1 VAGGVTHVPRLVERR
16 VVAATP
22 GAKASAIPA
31 RGKAAWIAAAVR
43 DDIVAGRLRPGD
55 ALPPESVLMSEYQ
68 VSQPT
73 MRAALRILE
82 NDGLVRIQWGPGG
95 GPRVQ
100 ELDVDVLAQ
109 RAQMYLEIEGA
120 NIIDLMEALIIIQ
133 PGAVTL
139 AAARATDE
147 QIAALRACAE
157 RVPRCKT
164 MVEFGE
170 VAADFVVILLEASGN
185 RTIKLFALVIRAL
198 VHETIQKT
206 LVDEHDTSLLPW
218 HAQRFGEVVNL
229 ITEGHGEAAAA
240 LWRAH
245 MLATIP
251 EESTRAITGRRE
263 PTRRV

>member
-1 VAGGVTHVPRLVERR
+1 M
-16 VVAATP
+16 AATP
-22 GAKASAIPA
+22 GTKASEIPA

-43 DDIVAGRLRPGD
+43 DDIVAGRLRAGD
-55 ALPPESVLMSEYQ
+55 ALPPESVLMAEYQ

-109 RAQMYLEIEGA
+109 RAQMYLEMEGA
-120 NIIDLMEALIIIQ
+120 DIVDLMEALIILQ

-139 AAARATDE
+139 AAVRATDE
-147 QIAALRACAE
+147 QTAELRACAD
-157 RVPRCKT
+157 RVPRCAT
-164 MVEFGE
+164 MAEFAD

-198 VHETIQKT
+198 VHDTIQKS
-206 LVDEHDTSLLPW
+206 LADNDDTASLPW
-218 HAQRFGEVVNL
+218 HAQRCQVVPISGQN
-229 ITEGHGEAAAA
+229 GD
-240 LWRAH
+240 RAG
-245 MLATIP
+245 A
-251 EESTRAITGRRE
+251 EEFLDLLF
-263 PTRRV
+263 PVL